1 MPYTDI
7 KKFFKHALAEAN
19 IEDFHFH
26 DLRRT
31 MGTWLL
37 EEGVDIRTIQ
47 FLLGHSDL
55 STTEKYLA
63 ISRKRNIEELIN

>member
-1 MPYTDI
+1 
-7 KKFFKHALAEAN
+7 
-19 IEDFHFH
+19 
-26 DLRRT
+26 

-55 STTEKYLA
+55 TTTERYLA
-63 ISRKRNIEELIN
+63 ISRKRNIEAVNKLNKYI